1 MTEDLDKALSLLD
14 EPSDLDFSDLETGDI
29 EEVSDEQQDI
39 EVERNPG
46 LPAHT
51 SSLPPQKR
59 EGEFELNTDTHNLE
73 FSDQELHNNTSSEP
87 VAKTVK
93 AELKSMNQYL
103 ENLSNCFGMATS
115 VADVC
120 HIVRTGMGVIKDRR
134 VLLAN
139 ALNLQNALPSPKK
152 SKSSDVILPI
162 P

>member
-14 EPSDLDFSDLETGDI
+14 APAEIDFSDLDTGDL
-29 EEVSDEQQDI
+29 EEVPDEQQDI
-39 EVERNPG
+39 ETERTPG
-46 LPAHT
+46 AHT
-51 SSLPPQKR
+51 SPLPAQRKGG
-59 EGEFELNTDTHNLE
+59 EGEFALNTDTHNLE
-73 FSDQELHNNTSSEP
+73 FSDVELHNNTVSEP

-93 AELKSMNQYL
+93 AELRSMNQYL

-134 VLLAN
+134 ILLAN

-152 SKSSDVILPI
+152 SKSSDVVLPI